1 MNYKKNKEGR
11 ALKQMKSQITTK
23 GLERATHRA
32 LYYSMGHLPEELDKP
47 LIGIVNSKN
56 ESMPGHAA
64 LDDIARAVREGIL
77 IAGGTPI
84 EFPTIGICDGIAQ
97 GNYGMHY
104 PLASREL
111 IADSIEC
118 MMNGHS
124 YDAMVLITNCD
135 KITPG
140 MLMAAARLNVPAVVV
155 SGGPMATGFCRGK
168 EVGYTDLMEASGAV
182 QRGAMT
188 IEELQ
193 ELEETALPGCG
204 ACNLL
209 GTANSMDYLTE
220 AIGMALPGSSYP
232 ALTGKRIALAKE
244 TGKKIMELYKKDI
257 KPRDIMTAEA
267 FYNALLVDM
276 SIGGSSNT
284 LLHFASIANEAGIE
298 FNMDMV
304 REIASITPQIV
315 RIKPAGSHF
324 PADLDRAG
332 GITAV
337 MKDLHDMGLLRDNI
351 TVTGTTVFENIK
363 NTHVTDRDV
372 IKDKAHAYSQT
383 GGLALLYGN
392 LAPEGSVCKKA
403 GVDEKMLKHR
413 GPARVFNKEEDA
425 VKAIFGGEIKA
436 GDVVV
441 IRYEGPK
448 GGPGMREMLTPTSAI
463 IGMGLGDKVAL
474 VTDGRFSGATRGAA
488 IGHVSP
494 EAADGGTIAFVRD
507 GDMISIDVINGILE
521 LDVSDDVLAER
532 KRTWVAP
539 KPPVQKGSYLER
551 YSRLVGSAMSGAI
564 LK

>member
-1 MNYKKNKEGR
+1 MR
-11 ALKQMKSQITTK
+11 SHITTK
-23 GLERATHRA
+23 GIERATHRA
-32 LYYSMGHLPEELDKP
+32 LYYSMGMMPEELDKP

-56 ESMPGHAA
+56 ESMPGHVH
-64 LDDIARAVREGIL
+64 LDTIAKAVREGVL
-77 IAGGTPI
+77 MAGGTPI

-124 YDAMVLITNCD
+124 YDAMVLITDCD

-140 MLMAAARLNVPAVVV
+140 MLMAAARINVPAIII
-155 SGGPMATGFCRGK
+155 SGGVMATGFCGGK
-168 EVGYTDLMEASGAV
+168 EVGYTDLMEAPGAV

-188 IEELQ
+188 MEELQ
-193 ELEETALPGCG
+193 ELERTALPGCG

-209 GTANSMDYLTE
+209 GTANSMNFLTE
-220 AIGMALPGSSYP
+220 AIGMALPGSTYP
-232 ALTGKRIALAKE
+232 AASGKRVALAKE
-244 TGKKIMELYKKDI
+244 TGMKIMDLYKKNI
-257 KPRDIMTAEA
+257 KPRDILTSEA

-284 LLHFASIANEAGIE
+284 LLHLAAIANEAGVE

-304 REIASITPQIV
+304 RNIASITPHIV
-315 RIKPAGSHF
+315 KLKPAGPHF
-324 PADLDRAG
+324 PVDLDRAG
-332 GITAV
+332 GIAAV
-337 MKDLHDMGLLRDNI
+337 MKDLQESGLLKDVL
-351 TVTGTTVFENIK
+351 TVTGNTTFENIK
-363 NTHVTDRDV
+363 NTHVANRDV
-372 IKDKAHAYSQT
+372 IRDREHAYSQT

-392 LAPEGSVCKKA
+392 LAPEGAVCKKA
-403 GVDEKMLKHR
+403 GVVPQMLKHS
-413 GPARVFNKEEDA
+413 GPARIFDKEEIA
-425 VKAIFGGEIKA
+425 VKAIFGGEIKP

-463 IGMGLGDKVAL
+463 IGMDLGDKVAL

-494 EAADGGTIAFVRD
+494 EAADGGPLAFVEE
-507 GDMISIDVINGILE
+507 GDIVTIDIEGGVLTLE
-521 LDVSDDVLAER
+521 VSDEVLAER
-532 KRTWVAP
+532 KKNWTAP
-539 KPPVQKGSYLER
+539 KPPVQKGSYLDR
-551 YSRLVGSAMSGAI
+551 YSKLVGSAMSGAI
-564 LK
+564 FK